1 MSTLKISDDLKKLIL
16 SLSYPVGS
24 VFQTTSNDLNTV
36 AKVQA
41 YFGGTWEQIS
51 GRFLLAWGD
60 NPGTTGGSF
69 QSNDSSA
76 ANTGSTTLTTDQIPA
91 HTHGSKSITGW
102 FEMRKS
108 TGNANEIQTSDGTVF
123 KIASTS
129 NSSTTITNS
138 STNYNRERIN
148 FDASHEHSSVGGGQ
162 GHTHNMQHSHYHEP
176 PWYKVYCFRRIA

>member
-1 MSTLKISDDLKKLIL
+1 MSTLKISDDLKKFIL

-76 ANTGSTTLTTDQIPA
+76 ANTGSTVLTTDQIPW
-91 HTHGSKSITGW
+91 HTHGSR
-102 FEMRKS
+102 EL
-108 TGNANEIQTSDGTVF
+108 TGNIWNIAGQSSSQSMSADGVFSLTKNEGHGYATNTKTAYDGFYLNAT
-123 KIASTS
+123 
-129 NSSTTITNS
+129 
-138 STNYNRERIN
+138 
-148 FDASHEHSSVGGGQ
+148 HEHDGVGGNQ
-162 GHTHNMQHSHYHEP
+162 GHTHSMSHSHYHEP